1 MLTKKAKLAAGIKLD
16 IQEHSASVKSAYLA
30 VPDTGLTSLEVNERQ
45 ASNRINVCPRNTSSV
60 WSIVQR
66 NLFNIF
72 NFVNF
77 FLAFLI
83 VWAASFEL
91 TYLKNGLFMGVVVSN
106 LVIALNQELKAKF
119 LLDKL
124 AILLNPEIKVKRDGR
139 ELTINSEQLVQNDL
153 FQVQSGL
160 QLPVDGIVI
169 SADELTVDEALLTGE
184 ADLII
189 KKSGDVVFAGSICQ
203 SGTAWVE
210 ACLLGTN
217 SFANKITLAAKK
229 TKREKSELRL
239 GLNRLITIL
248 STLILPIACLL
259 FYKNYG
265 QKLPLPKNLVVT
277 VAAVIGMIPEGLIL
291 LCEIAFATATLNLA
305 KVNCLVQCVSAVEM
319 LARTDVLCLDKTGT
333 LTSGKME
340 LVDFIEQKATKLPKE
355 LSLKALVKYMFN
367 LNASGNLTEKAILKS
382 FQAIDTVQVKELLGK
397 IVAKQAFNS
406 ERKYQSVKFQNFGI
420 FYLGATEFIL
430 AKQGIPAELAQCLS
444 EYSEEAYR
452 ILLLAWQENEDTA
465 IEPLAFLLLSD
476 EIRSDAAETLTYFR
490 EQGVAI
496 KIISGDNPKTLSAIA
511 KRVGLKHTE
520 YIDLSCVTKTA
531 DYKQLVQKYQLFG
544 RVSPW
549 QKEQLVQAL
558 QENKHVVTMTGDGVN
573 DVPALKKSDCA
584 VAMLKGSDACRKSS
598 DLVLLQDNLAAL
610 VPAVYEGRRV
620 INNIKLVASLFLH
633 KTIYACILAVF
644 YLFSQKLYPLYP
656 IQLTLI
662 STLTIGVPAFFLT
675 LQKNKERLTGR
686 FWQDVLS
693 PAIAAA
699 LISLSLIVIFELCL
713 PYYSTYS
720 AYRQI
725 YILLC
730 LAASAFALLV
740 YVAHPLNKLKITL
753 LVLLVLAFSLALLL
767 LPNLLSLPLLNLLNL
782 LFFSLWVV
790 FVYLLTQTV
799 LKLVPIFTK
808 YCLSSR

>member
-1 MLTKKAKLAAGIKLD
+1 MLNKNSKLATENRLD
-16 IQEHSASVKSAYLA
+16 IQEHCVKVKEAYLP
-30 VPDTGLTSLEVNERQ
+30 VPEIGLTSLEVKERQ
-45 ASNRINVCPRNTSSV
+45 AANRINTCPKSTASV
-60 WSIVQR
+60 WSIIQR
-66 NLFNIF
+66 NFFNIF

-77 FLAFLI
+77 LLAFFI
-83 VWAASFEL
+83 IWAASYNL
-91 TYLKNGLFMGVVVSN
+91 SYLKNGLFMGVVLSN
-106 LVIALNQELKAKF
+106 LVIALSQELKAKF

-124 AILLNPEIKVKRDGR
+124 AILLNPKLKVKRDGR
-139 ELTINSEQLVQNDL
+139 ELTINSAELVQNDL

-169 SADELTVDEALLTGE
+169 SADEFTVDEALLTGE
-184 ADLII
+184 ADFIN
-189 KKSGDVVFAGSICQ
+189 KKSGDFVFAGSICQ
-203 SGTAWVE
+203 AGTAWVE
-210 ACLLGTN
+210 ACLLGTD

-229 TKREKSELRL
+229 AKREKSELRL

-248 STLILPIACLL
+248 AILLLPIACLL

-265 QKLPLPKNLVVT
+265 QQLPLPKNLVLT

-305 KVNCLVQCVSAVEM
+305 KVNCLVQRVSAVEM

-333 LTSGKME
+333 LTSGNME
-340 LVDFIEQKATKLPKE
+340 LVDFLEQKATKLPKE
-355 LSLKALVKYMFN
+355 LPLKALVKYMFN
-367 LNASGNLTEKAILKS
+367 LNASGNLTEKAILKT
-382 FQAIDTVQVKELLGK
+382 FQAIDTLQVKALLGK
-397 IVAKQAFNS
+397 VVAKQAFNS
-406 ERKYQSVKFQNFGI
+406 ERKYQSVKFQNFGT

-430 AKQGIPAELAQCLS
+430 AKQGIPAELAQLLAQFS
-444 EYSEEAYR
+444 AEAYR
-452 ILLLAWQENEDTA
+452 ILLLAWQESEDTA

-476 EIRSDAAETLTYFR
+476 EIRSDAAETLAYFR

-496 KIISGDNPKTLSAIA
+496 KIISGDNPETLSAIA
-511 KRVGLKHTE
+511 KRVGLKYTD
-520 YIDLSCVTKTA
+520 YIDLSCVAKTA
-531 DYKQLVQKYQLFG
+531 DYKELAQKYQLFG

-558 QENKHVVTMTGDGVN
+558 QANNHVVTMTGDGVN
-573 DVPALKKSDCA
+573 DVPALKKADCA

-598 DLVLLQDNLAAL
+598 DLVLLHNNLAAL
-610 VPAVYEGRRV
+610 VQAVYEGRRV

-644 YLFSQKLYPLYP
+644 YLFSPKLYPLYP

-675 LQKNKERLTGR
+675 LQKNKERLHGY
-686 FWQDVLS
+686 FWHDVLS
-693 PAIAAA
+693 PSITAA

-753 LVLLVLAFSLALLL
+753 LVLLILAFSLALLL
-767 LPNLLSLPLLNLLNL
+767 FPNLLSLPLLKLFDLLIL
-782 LFFSLWVV
+782 SLWFV
-790 FVYLLTQTV
+790 FVYILTQTV